1 MCRPDLD
8 ERLFNSDKTRAP
20 TVISSSSSS
29 SSSIIIIIIH
39 IIMVMVIMGGAR
51 DVWRQGHNLG
61 LTFFSSSSS
70 LTNKITQQKGL

>member
-20 TVISSSSSS
+20 TVISS